1 MILFI
6 STNNLGLSKVAVKV
20 VKIKVLGMNKV
31 TTRQMTRALFMF
43 STIVLSPIFPGHAQQ
58 ASNVNRGTVELETT
72 GSDGT
77 SVRIAEDLAR
87 LFNDGATRRLIP
99 VVGTGS
105 LQNITDLRFLRG
117 IDLAIV
123 QTDVLNYARDQ
134 NLFPAL
140 NSSITYVTKLYNEE
154 FHLLAR
160 PEIKDLTDLNGQ
172 KVNVDI
178 IGSGTTITA
187 ENLFKMLKITVTPVH
202 DNPQVALDKLRNG
215 KISALA
221 FVAAK
226 PAPFFQQIMD
236 KDGLHLIAVPLNNIN
251 DPVYGPTQL
260 TAADYPRLV
269 QASAP
274 VDTIEVGSMIIAADL
289 HQLPERA
296 NSVSTF
302 VKFFFSNF
310 PSLSTA
316 GYHPKWNEVDLAA
329 DVEGWQ
335 RYEPARQWLA
345 QNPQVAGVQ
354 NPDNLRSMFSRFVDE
369 RRQALGTAPMSDAD
383 KEALF
388 RQFQSWKGGSAH

>member
-1 MILFI
+1 M
-6 STNNLGLSKVAVKV
+6 
-20 VKIKVLGMNKV
+20 
-31 TTRQMTRALFMF
+31 
-43 STIVLSPIFPGHAQQ
+43 
-58 ASNVNRGTVELETT
+58 ELETT
-72 GSDGT
+72 GSEGI

-134 NLFPAL
+134 HLIPGL
-140 NSSITYVTKLYNEE
+140 DSSITYVTKLYNEE

-160 PEIKDLTDLNGQ
+160 PEIKTLSDLSGR
-172 KVNVDI
+172 KVNIDVV
-178 IGSGTTITA
+178 GSGTTITA
-187 ENLFKMLKITVTPVH
+187 QRLFDMLKITVTAVH
-202 DNPQVALDKLRNG
+202 DNPQVALNKLRNG
-215 KISALA
+215 EISALA

-226 PAPFFQQIMD
+226 PAPFFQQITGD
-236 KDGLHLIAVPLNNIN
+236 DGLHLISVPLNTIK

-260 TAADYPRLV
+260 TAADYPHLV
-269 QASAP
+269 QANAP
-274 VDTIEVGSMIIAADL
+274 VDTVEVGSMIIAADL

-296 NSVSTF
+296 NSVAAF
-302 VKFFFSNF
+302 VNFFFTNF

-316 GYHPKWNEVDLAA
+316 GYHPKWSEVNLAA

-345 QNPQVAGVQ
+345 RNPQIAGVQ
-354 NPDNLRSMFSRFVDE
+354 DPDNLRTMFSRFVDE

-383 KEALF
+383 KDALF
-388 RQFQSWKGGSAH
+388 RQFQTWKGGSAH